1 MLTLDYVIYDS
12 IANACF
18 LAFAFLIFKRIR
30 FAWFLVLASLAIKVY
45 VNAKYGMTV
54 SFIYLSA
61 HILSTLIAAVVWL
74 RDPTY
79 TKPTK
84 QKRLLSIVVSLVGL
98 IFWVVVMYKYVNPWI
113 FDYQILFGFN
123 YLCYMLFVIGIV
135 FCIFRLAI
143 GLLFLA
149 VETISYAVNY
159 ANSAM
164 VMANAPQYMKTFIPY
179 YWISAIVLFIAG
191 ITLVVSYTNFKRNL
205 SNV

>member
-1 MLTLDYVIYDS
+1 MVTLDYVIYDT

-18 LAFAFLIFKRIR
+18 LAFAILVFKRVR

-45 VNAKYGMTV
+45 VNGKYGMTI

-61 HILSTLIAAVVWL
+61 HILSTLIATVVWL
-74 RDPTY
+74 KAPIY

-84 QKRLLSIVVSLVGL
+84 KKRVLSVLVSLIVL
-98 IFWVVVMYKYVNPWI
+98 ACWILVMYQYVNPWI
-113 FDYQILFGFN
+113 FDYQILFGFD
-123 YLCYMLFVIGIV
+123 YLCYMLFTIGIV

-143 GLLFLA
+143 GLLFIA

-164 VMANAPQYMKTFIPY
+164 IMANAPQYMKTFVPY

-191 ITLVVSYTNFKRNL
+191 ITLVVSYTNVKRNI
-205 SNV
+205 